1 MKFIK
6 TVLTCAFL
14 ALFVFAC
21 SQATNTNNVVD
32 KVKATPNSPPSWTA
46 TPDEL
51 ADARKLYGE
60 KCVKCHKEDGTGG
73 FSTVDGKRIKAA
85 DFKSNS
91 MKKETEEDLAAEI
104 RDGVEDEGMPSFAKE
119 LNAEQIKSLV
129 KFIRKEFQGK

>member
-1 MKFIK
+1 MKLIK
-6 TVLTCAFL
+6 LIAILSFL

-32 KVKATPNSPPSWTA
+32 NKITAPTSPTA

-51 ADARKLYGE
+51 AAARTLYTE
-60 KCVKCHKEDGTGG
+60 KCVKCHKENGTGG
-73 FSTVDGKRIKAA
+73 ISTVDGKKIKAA
-85 DFKSNS
+85 DFKSDG

-104 RDGVEDEGMPSFAKE
+104 KDGVEDEGMPSFAKE

>member
-6 TVLTCAFL
+6 TVLICAFL

-32 KVKATPNSPPSWTA
+32 KVKGTPITPTVNP

-51 ADARKLYGE
+51 ANARTLYTE

-73 FSTVDGKRIKAA
+73 ISTVDGKKIKAA
-85 DFKSNS
+85 NFKSDG
-91 MKKETEEDLAAEI
+91 MKKESDEDLAAEI
-104 RDGVEDEGMPSFAKE
+104 KDGVADEGMPSFAKE

-129 KFIRKEFQGK
+129 KFIRKEFQNK

>member
-1 MKFIK
+1 MKLLKFGLI
-6 TVLTCAFL
+6 LSFF

-32 KVKATPNSPPSWTA
+32 KVKTTPDSPTA

-60 KCVKCHKEDGTGG
+60 KCVKCHKEGGTGG
-73 FSTVDGKRIKAA
+73 VSTVDGKRIKAA
-85 DFKSNS
+85 DFKSDS

-104 RDGVEDEGMPSFAKE
+104 KDGVEDEGMPSFAKE